1 MNDTR
6 TDCYI
11 RGIGAISPQRTYE
24 NEVFLPDIVSYGEN
38 CLTAALPNFKDYI
51 NPFQMRR
58 LSRMLRMGL
67 ATAVISLRDADLTSP
82 DAVITATGYGFQDDT
97 GKFLTEILTQGE
109 EQLTPT
115 YFMQSTYN
123 ALSGLIALVVKCRG
137 YNTTY
142 AGRGFAFETALH
154 DAMMLLSEKEAG
166 NVLVGSFDEVS
177 PVQHAEY
184 VRMGFFKR
192 EKVPS
197 LDLLNSKTTGTI
209 QGEGTAF
216 FLLSGTPSPRNLCRL
231 KAMHMIYKPADETS
245 LAEAMTDFLGENG
258 LTPGDINVFVNGIS
272 GDADRDTWNLALERA
287 YFGHAVP
294 VRFKHLT
301 GEYATAS
308 SFALWL
314 SAMIFRHGLI
324 PAAVR
329 TDGGSTL
336 SHRAERVLICN
347 HFLARNYAFMLL
359 DRGDY

>member
-1 MNDTR
+1 MNETR
-6 TDCYI
+6 PGCYI
-11 RGIGAISPQRTYE
+11 RGIGAISPQRTYD
-24 NEVFLPDIVSYGEN
+24 NEVFLPDSFTYGDN
-38 CLTAALPNFKDYI
+38 CLTAVLPDFKDYI

-67 ATAVISLRDADLTSP
+67 ATAVMSLRDAGLTSP

-97 GKFLTEILTQGE
+97 GKFLTEILEQGE

-142 AGRGFAFETALH
+142 AGRGFAFETALN

-166 NVLVGSFDEVS
+166 DVLVGSFDEVS

-184 VRMGFFKR
+184 VRLGFFKR
-192 EKVPS
+192 EKVS
-197 LDLLNSKTTGTI
+197 NRYLLKSETTGTI

-216 FLLSGTPSPRNLCRL
+216 FLLSGMPSTRNLCRL
-231 KAMHMIYKPADETS
+231 TAMRMLYKPVDETA
-245 LAEAMTDFLGENG
+245 LIEAMKDFLRKNG
-258 LTPGDINVFVNGIS
+258 LTPGDIDVFVNGIS
-272 GDADRDTWNLALERA
+272 GDACRDTWNLALERA

-294 VRFKHLT
+294 VHFKHLT

-314 SAMIFRHGLI
+314 SAMIFRHGFI

-329 TDGGSTL
+329 EEGRGAL

-359 DRGDY
+359 DRHVC